1 MGHPG
6 DCTSPNNS
14 TPGNNPTLKIPSP
27 TSCRRVIGDLSPF
40 GDRPPITLL
49 FTHCCIFD
57 SHNIGGVHPTNLKT
71 GNFHQV
77 QLKKQYGSI
86 YYRWWQK
93 ELESDAKARGLRTR
107 YYNLEL
113 PYDLL
118 AFNKDDRDLFGIVH
132 ESFAALQLVSRL
144 KPNMALKFWRN
155 KAGQEID

>member
-1 MGHPG
+1 M
-6 DCTSPNNS
+6 
-14 TPGNNPTLKIPSP
+14 
-27 TSCRRVIGDLSPF
+27 
-40 GDRPPITLL
+40 
-49 FTHCCIFD
+49 
-57 SHNIGGVHPTNLKT
+57 
-71 GNFHQV
+71 
-77 QLKKQYGSI
+77 
-86 YYRWWQK
+86 K

-132 ESFAALQLVSRL
+132 ESFAVLQLVSRL